1 MSVSN
6 SPSYLFLLKLVQQHS
21 VSPQMLGD
29 QVMES
34 IYWGHTQETDEAV
47 KSTLTIQDSKTVT
60 EKVLLFQI

>member
-1 MSVSN
+1 
-6 SPSYLFLLKLVQQHS
+6 
-21 VSPQMLGD
+21 MLGD